1 MTIINS
7 KEESIVY
14 QVAAKIASELAAA
27 AGGDN
32 ATVLANFISN
42 VDAVYGLLSD
52 AHGWAGQPQAA
63 VSSLYADSALE
74 ERAVAQAVAKVETA
88 FPNTVVLTEAQ
99 SKLRIKGKTHGD
111 IPDWLYAEAAKAGV
125 TEVWDNRDG
134 LAQNPKRPHFKDAH
148 GEKAFWPPKG
158 R

>member
-1 MTIINS
+1 MATINS

-27 AGGDN
+27 SGGDN
-32 ATVLANFISN
+32 ATVLANFINN

-52 AHGWAGQPQAA
+52 AHGWTQAQAA
-63 VSSLYADSALE
+63 PSLYAESALE
-74 ERAVAQAVAKVETA
+74 ERAAAQAIAKVETS

-99 SKLRIKGKTHGD
+99 SKLRIKGKQHGD
-111 IPDWLYAEAAKAGV
+111 IPDWLYSEAAKAGV

>member
-1 MTIINS
+1 MAKINS

-14 QVAAKIASELAAA
+14 QVAAKIASELATAV
-27 AGGDN
+27 GGSNDE
-32 ATVLANFISN
+32 VLANFFNN
-42 VDAVYGLLSD
+42 VDAVYAYIAD
-52 AHGWAGQPQAA
+52 AHGWEGKPA

-74 ERAVAQAVAKVETA
+74 ERAVEQAIARVETA
-88 FPNTVVLTEAQ
+88 FPNTTVQSEVQ
-99 SKLRIKGKTHGD
+99 SKLRIKGKQHGEL
-111 IPDWLYAEAAKAGV
+111 PEWLFAEAAKKGV

-148 GEKAFWPPKG
+148 GDAAFWPPKG

>member
-27 AGGDN
+27 SGGDN
-32 ATVLANFISN
+32 ATVLANFIGN
-42 VDAVYGLLSD
+42 VDAVYGLLSE
-52 AHGWAGQPQAA
+52 AHGWNGQPQAA
-63 VSSLYADSALE
+63 SSLYADSALE
-74 ERAVAQAVAKVETA
+74 ERAVAQAIAKVETS

-99 SKLRIKGKTHGD
+99 SKLRIKGKQHGD
-111 IPDWLYAEAAKAGV
+111 IPEWLYAEAAKAGV